1 MVVLPL
7 SSVRGARA
15 GQADP
20 VLYYGQMIGWPG
32 RRVGG
37 GGRAIVTLV
46 MDHPLPGPELG
57 AFIMS
62 YPMSYTSTLPTMTVI
77 YSVLCYWPSNIL
89 YRLGI

>member
-37 GGRAIVTLV
+37 GGGAIVTLV
-46 MDHPLPGPELG
+46 MDHRLSSTAWPRTWGVHHELPNVLYFHPAYHDGHI
-57 AFIMS
+57 FC
-62 YPMSYTSTLPTMTVI
+62 TLLLTF
-77 YSVLCYWPSNIL
+77 
-89 YRLGI
+89 